1 LGSGGCPVDQA
12 LTFIRT
18 SSGADRTDQQT
29 GRIGAVILDHH
40 VRWAKRQQACI
51 RCIIGIG
58 NFFGDIARCRHTLTQ
73 GVHGIS
79 QRRLVIL
86 HPGQGKCQQWWR
98 KFFIA
103 FVGQV
108 IPGNI
113 QPVGVTASILIGEYI
128 VVPDDGGPINFC
140 ASGAGQEKAAE
151 DKQLNNTHGLPS
163 LMPEKILAYYRP
175 YCSGYSTVLIRTR
188 IVLVVE
194 INHSISWPTDNP
206 SSALPIGE
214 STEIL
219 SAQPSVSFGYTSV

>member
-1 LGSGGCPVDQA
+1 M
-12 LTFIRT
+12 
-18 SSGADRTDQQT
+18 
-29 GRIGAVILDHH
+29 
-40 VRWAKRQQACI
+40 
-51 RCIIGIG
+51 
-58 NFFGDIARCRHTLTQ
+58 
-73 GVHGIS
+73 HGIS

-151 DKQLNNTHGLPS
+151 DKQLNNTHGLAS

-206 SSALPIGE
+206 SSARPIGE

-219 SAQPSVSFGYTSV
+219 SARPSVSLGYPSVYVKASPVESTVKVTREFILPMLGVNLSEATTSARCSTPIS